1 MIPWSDK
8 ELVAVSK

>member
-1 MIPWSDK
+1 MPWSDK